1 MLLVSVDGPRPTHEQ
16 VLDLRGHMLHYVHQ
30 LILKG
35 QGIHEDELQ
44 SVLNYLTTVHE
55 VSGTQ
60 PDTGGTC
67 QVSHGDGKTWKMKSW
82 KSHEKVMKHEK
93 LAKSHGIL

>member
-55 VSGTQ
+55 VSTTQ
-60 PDTGGTC
+60 PEATLRWRI
-67 QVSHGDGKTWKMKSW
+67 VSCPPGRQKNGQS
-82 KSHEKVMKHEK
+82 VGQNFFFPN
-93 LAKSHGIL
+93 LIFL